1 MTERIEHYRRPSRV
15 EAKIRIRRAR
25 AFARFLTLR
34 ANRAPFDRIDRA
46 WGGVLGWDSAL
57 PPASGE
63 YVAVSK

>member
-46 WGGVLGWDSAL
+46 WGWVLGWDSAL